1 MRESAGRGIGVSSFC
16 QKEELVSVHFA
27 KRNNKK
33 RNWCQFIL
41 PKETMNNKN
50 AERHCTVNVAL

>member
-27 KRNNKK
+27 KK

-41 PKETMNNKN
+41 PKETTK
-50 AERHCTVNVAL
+50 RGIGVSSFCQKKQ